1 MYKYIYIDGKKT
13 RYAVS
18 KNGTVL
24 STNYNNTHTWKELK
38 LQTDKDGY
46 KTVHL
51 HINGKTINCRV
62 HRLVAYSFIPLPKR
76 YAKLGLTRN
85 DLEVNHKNG
94 DKSNNHISNLEWCTT
109 KENIIHA
116 ELNNLRKHKSGI
128 DHPMVKYTNLQ
139 IRQVCYLFEKNELS
153 MKQIS
158 DKTGVDIHT
167 VFDIKN
173 NGRWSSISKNYNLDN
188 YNVKGDRRTNCPLR
202 KYDIKLIHKICSM
215 IEKGDKTMK
224 EISYECGVSD
234 GLVQHIKYRSLY
246 SDISKNYNFT
256 KRKGNYNKK

>member
-1 MYKYIYIDGKKT
+1 MYKFIYIDNKRT
-13 RYAVS
+13 NYAVS
-18 KNGTVL
+18 KTGAVL
-24 STNYNNTHTWKELK
+24 STNYNNTHTFKELK

-51 HINGKTINCRV
+51 HINGKVINFRV

-76 YAKLGLTRN
+76 YENIGLTRD

-94 DKSNNHISNLEWCTT
+94 DKSNNHVSNLEWCTT

-116 ELNNLRKHKSGI
+116 ELNNLRSHKRGI
-128 DHPMVKYTNLQ
+128 EHPMVKYTESQ
-139 IRQVCYLFEKNELS
+139 IKQVCYLFEKNEFS

-158 DKTGVDIHT
+158 EKTGVDIHT

-173 NGRWSSISKNYNLDN
+173 NNAWNSISKNYNFEN
-188 YNVKGDRRTNCPLR
+188 YSVKSDRRTNCPLR
-202 KYDIKLIHKICSM
+202 KYDIELIHKICKM
-215 IEKGDKTMK
+215 LEDGDKTLK
-224 EISYECGVSD
+224 EISCECGVSD

-246 SDISKNYNFT
+246 SDISKNYHFT
-256 KRKGNYNKK
+256 KRKGNYNRK